1 MVHIN
6 LPPQPQPVAV
16 VEAAVD
22 QAQRDLSQ
30 RDLGQTDLAPRQ
42 SLTQFVDSTSENT
55 SSKVRLSLLVE
66 GLEHQSIGP
75 ENSLKSQ
82 PRQALSPEGMSLAS
96 LAQNATDELPIVEPG
111 LIDTEPETVPEETV
125 PEETVPE
132 EIAPEEIA
140 PEGSTELETPP
151 EEGTSPEVILE
162 TDDPAA
168 GEPLSDQEFI
178 SQLSLK
184 ADFQEYNPQTQVITA
199 QGDVRLETGNSVIEA
214 DQIWV
219 NLTNRFA
226 LAEGNVLLSAGA
238 QRARGS
244 RAEYNFIQQAG
255 VINDVVGTLYLP
267 DIDED
272 FASPLAG
279 GGRSRRAFDPIDREP
294 ALEVFNDGNV
304 QIGSSPGSQLSSS
317 ARIDDIDGNGQLNQ
331 LRFETEELSFGVEGW
346 RTRSLRITNDPFSPP
361 EIELRVDGLLLRN
374 LSATQDELLLKRP
387 RLVFDQGF
395 SLPLLRSRILIS
407 RGGGVNPDDLNP
419 VPVLVSVDGRDRG
432 GLFIGRQ
439 IPIVT
444 NDTTQLSIT
453 PQYFAA
459 QALSGDTDSP
469 IDLRNFGATAKLGT
483 RFSPTTTLS
492 GRAEITGFGFQNI
505 TEDTRARL
513 SLNQAI
519 AKHRLSLQ
527 YSYRDRLFNGSLGFQ
542 DVQSSLGA
550 VLLSPNFRLGKTGV
564 DLSYQ
569 ASAQLINAATDRTDL
584 LLSSGS
590 DTDRVTL
597 GRYQGSVA
605 FGRSFNLW
613 SGQPRPATQ
622 NEGLRYT
629 PRPLVP
635 YLNLNTGVRTTFTR
649 YSSGDSQN
657 SLLADIALE
666 AQLGHLARNFGD
678 YTRLLL
684 GYSQS
689 FIGEAT
695 SPFLFDREVDRNVV
709 SLGIAQQLYG
719 PIIAGFETAFSVSSG
734 ETVNTIYSLEYSRR
748 TYGILLRYNATQE
761 AGSIGLRL
769 SNFNWVGGTDPFDTP
784 QIRQVEAGVVDGF

>member
-6 LPPQPQPVAV
+6 LPPQPQPVAAI
-16 VEAAVD
+16 EAATD
-22 QAQRDLSQ
+22 PEKRQA
-30 RDLGQTDLAPRQ
+30 
-42 SLTQFVDSTSENT
+42 LTQAVDSASAID
-55 SSKVRLSLLVE
+55 SPRVRLSLLIDD
-66 GLEHQSIGP
+66 LEQQGIRP
-75 ENSLKSQ
+75 VA
-82 PRQALSPEGMSLAS
+82 QAAI
-96 LAQNATDELPIVEPG
+96 DELPVVEPG
-111 LIDTEPETVPEETV
+111 PASTEPEESTGLEEDLLEEDLPEEDL
-125 PEETVPE
+125 PEEDTPE
-132 EIAPEEIA
+132 EA
-140 PEGSTELETPP
+140 PP
-151 EEGTSPEVILE
+151 EEVTEIEAPAEENALPEVIFLE
-162 TDDPAA
+162 TDEAEAD
-168 GEPLSDQEFI
+168 ERLSDEEFI
-178 SQLSLK
+178 SQLALT
-184 ADFQEYNPQTQVITA
+184 ADFQEYNPETQVITA
-199 QGDVRLETGNSVIEA
+199 RGDVRLQVSDSVIEA

-219 NLTNRFA
+219 NLTNRFV
-226 LAEGNVLLSAGA
+226 LAEGNVLLSTGA
-238 QRARGS
+238 QRARGD

-255 VINDVVGTLYLP
+255 VINGAVGTLYLP

-279 GGRSRRAFDPIDREP
+279 GNRSRRAFDPINRDP
-294 ALEVFNDGNV
+294 TLEVVNGGNI
-304 QIGSSPGSQLSSS
+304 QIGSTPGSQLSDSDR
-317 ARIDDIDGNGQLNQ
+317 AEELEGDGQLNQ
-331 LRFETEELSFGVEGW
+331 LRFETEALSFGVEGW
-346 RTRSLRITNDPFSPP
+346 RAQSLRITNDPFSPP

-395 SLPLLRSRILIS
+395 ALPLLRSRILIS

-419 VPVLVSVDGRDRG
+419 VPIVIGVDGSDRG

-439 IPIVT
+439 IPIVN
-444 NDTTQLSIT
+444 NDGTQLSIT
-453 PQYFAA
+453 PQYFLA
-459 QALSGDTDSP
+459 QAVSGDTDSP
-469 IDLRNFGATAKLGT
+469 IDPRNFGATIKLGS
-483 RFSPTTTLS
+483 RFSPTTRLS
-492 GRAEITGFGFQNI
+492 GRAEITSLDF
-505 TEDTRARL
+505 EDVTDDIRARL

-527 YSYRDRLFNGSLGFQ
+527 YSYRERLFNGSLGFQ
-542 DVQSSLGA
+542 DVQASVGA
-550 VLLSPNFRLGKTGV
+550 VLLSPTFRLGATGL

-569 ASAQLINAATDRTDL
+569 TSAQLINAATDRTDL

-590 DTDRVTL
+590 DSGRVTL

-605 FGRSFNLW
+605 LKRSFNLW

-622 NEGLRYT
+622 EEGLRFT

-635 YLNLNTGVRTTFTR
+635 YLDLNTGIRTTFTR

-657 SLLADIALE
+657 SLLADISLE

-689 FIGEAT
+689 FLGEAT

-719 PIIAGFETAFSVSSG
+719 PIIAGFETAFSIESGDAVS
-734 ETVNTIYSLEYSRR
+734 TIYSLEYSRR

-761 AGSIGLRL
+761 AGSVGLRL

-784 QIRQVEAGVVDGF
+784 RIRQVEAGVIESF